1 MKESVSWR
9 IVSEKSEK
17 KKQHKAKE
25 AIKAKCKP
33 AAWGFGMKW
42 NIKKPVAIYGLS

>member
-1 MKESVSWR
+1 MKN
-9 IVSEKSEK
+9 SEK

-33 AAWGFGMKW
+33 AAWGFEMK
-42 NIKKPVAIYGLS
+42 